1 MKAVMP
7 QHRTKEQKRRAVQ
20 HRSQGEVE
28 PQVFS
33 YKAISGSKKPATA
46 NKVLKEVNLIQYTKQ
61 DLLKTAV
68 VSVVLCILL
77 VGIFQYLR
85 YNG

>member
-7 QHRTKEQKRRAVQ
+7 QHRTKEQKRHAVQ
-20 HRSQGEVE
+20 HRSQGGTE

-33 YKAISGSKKPATA
+33 YTATRGAKKPVTV
-46 NKVLKEVNLIQYTKQ
+46 NKVLKEVNLIDYTKR

>member
-7 QHRTKEQKRRAVQ
+7 QQRTKEQKRHAVQ
-20 HRSQGEVE
+20 QRSKDGTE
-28 PQVFS
+28 PQVFTYTPS
-33 YKAISGSKKPATA
+33 SGAKKLATVS
-46 NKVLKEVNLIQYTKQ
+46 KVLKEVNLFEYTKR
-61 DLLKTAV
+61 DLLKTAA
-68 VSVVLCILL
+68 VSVVLGILL